1 MHKLSWELNC
11 DVVQLRNN
19 VYNITLVWRMWQLI
33 LKCSAWKAHRYIGLH
48 ALIQYICVCA
58 HAHMHTDTPPPPH
71 AHRYPTP
78 TTYTHT
84 HTNKLCLLLASV
96 CFHHEGILVCT
107 IFVIPFVLPK
117 AYSSYSGYISGDGAV
132 AQSSVFLFYQSVNH
146 WKIWPR
152 KKENIILQNQIWLLM
167 PCMRHGNTLVCSSFL
182 FSFL

>member
-1 MHKLSWELNC
+1 MTADSKMFS
-11 DVVQLRNN
+11 
-19 VYNITLVWRMWQLI
+19 
-33 LKCSAWKAHRYIGLH
+33 LKSTQIHRLARSHTTYM
-48 ALIQYICVCA
+48 CV
-58 HAHMHTDTPPPPH
+58 HTYTQIPHPHHMHTDTPPPPH
-71 AHRYPTP
+71 
-78 TTYTHT
+78 THT

-132 AQSSVFLFYQSVNH
+132 AQSSVFLFYQIVNH

-152 KKENIILQNQIWLLM
+152 KKESIILQNQIWLLM